1 MVVSMSNPVATHIT
15 VNSVKPSTTI
25 DTAGA
30 VDATVKLEI
39 AGRSIEFDATLMPER
54 GRPTVARR
62 HPLGTDGSPL
72 DVCFSDPLLRLVR
85 ELDEEP
91 STDGPEFDVWLEF
104 DRSELISE
112 ICSEINSAALAV
124 GL

>member
-1 MVVSMSNPVATHIT
+1 MVVSMSNPVATQIT

-30 VDATVKLEI
+30 VDATVTLEI
-39 AGRSIEFDATLMPER
+39 ADRTIEFDATLMPER
-54 GRPTVARR
+54 GRPTVNRR

-72 DVCFSDPLLRLVR
+72 DVCFSDPLCRLVR
-85 ELDEEP
+85 ELEEEP

-104 DRSELISE
+104 DRGELISE
-112 ICSEINSAALAV
+112 ICQEVNDAAILA